1 MTPDRFY
8 YKAIQAYNKAK
19 IEGPSNKTR
28 SIALF
33 SVFYSFWFAIDIDK
47 AIYWHNNNYF
57 YITTLKYSYLWKR
70 MVKRHKHS
78 KKITFINLLNINI
91 L

>member
-28 SIALF
+28 KIVLLDST
-33 SVFYSFWFAIDIDK
+33 YSYLYAMYVDK
-47 AIYWHNNNYF
+47 VIIHYRHIY
-57 YITTLKYSYLWKR
+57 IISLKHSYLWKR
-70 MVKRHKHS
+70 EAKINVDL
-78 KKITFINLLNINI
+78 KKPSFINLLDINI